1 MSSVVIDTHTLI
13 WYLEQSPKIS
23 RTAIDILD
31 QATRDDFPIF
41 IASISLVELVYL
53 IEKKRLG
60 AFSLERLLSEL
71 ATPESPFSI
80 VPLILEVVQSLQR
93 IPKIQVPDMPDR
105 IIAETAHSLN
115 IPLITCDHKI
125 LACPAIQTIW

>member
-41 IASISLVELVYL
+41 IASITLVELIYL
-53 IEKKRLG
+53 VEKKRLG
-60 AFSLERLLSEL
+60 AFSLDQLLTDL

-80 VPLILEVVQSLQR
+80 VPLTLEVVQSLQR
-93 IPKIQVPDMPDR
+93 IPKVQVPDMPDR
-105 IIAETAHSLN
+105 IIAAAAHSLN